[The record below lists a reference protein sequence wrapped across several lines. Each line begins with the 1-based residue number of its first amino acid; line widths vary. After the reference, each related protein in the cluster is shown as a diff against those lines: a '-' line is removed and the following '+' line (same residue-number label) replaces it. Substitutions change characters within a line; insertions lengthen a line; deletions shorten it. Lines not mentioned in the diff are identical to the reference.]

1 MDADAIRLAFAE
13 VVNGKRMQLLIDLG
27 NTRLKWALAS
37 SGAMSSRG
45 AVEHAG
51 ADITAALERE
61 WNALP
66 PVRHIYVASVASL
79 GLDVEIE
86 TFARQRFGADCE
98 FLRSPAMALGI
109 RNGYQEPHR
118 LGIDRLLALAALH
131 ARQQRAQVLVGVG
144 TAMTLDAIDADGTH
158 LGGWI
163 VPSPVLMR
171 DSVLTRT
178 ARVGSADGQLADF
191 ADNTA
196 DALYSGSLY
205 AASGAVERFCA
216 NAARRFQT
224 WPAVVL
230 TGGGADEIAQ
240 LLPGAERRDD
250 LVLEGLA
257 LWASVAASSDTAR
270 GDQ

>member
-1 MDADAIRLAFAE
+1 
-13 VVNGKRMQLLIDLG
+13 MQLLIDFG

-37 SGAMSSRG
+37 SGAITARG
-45 AVEHAG
+45 AFEHAG
-51 ADITAALERE
+51 ADIAAALGRE
-61 WNALP
+61 WGSLP
-66 PVRHIYVASVASL
+66 SVRRCFVASVASL
-79 GLDVEIE
+79 GLDVDIE
-86 TFARQRFGADCE
+86 TCVRERFGAVCD
-98 FLRSPAMALGI
+98 FVRSPALALGI
-109 RNGYQEPHR
+109 RNAYPEPQR
-118 LGIDRLLALAALH
+118 LGIDRFLSLAAVH
-131 ARQQRAQVLVGVG
+131 ARHARAQVLVGVG
-144 TAMTLDAIDADGTH
+144 TALTLDAIDADGTH

-163 VPSPVLMR
+163 VPSPALMR
-171 DSVLTRT
+171 ESVLVRT

-216 NAARRFQT
+216 NAARQFQT

-230 TGGGADEIAQ
+230 TGGGADEIAP

-257 LWASVAASSDTAR
+257 LWASAAESSDTAR
-270 GDQ
+270 GAQ